1 MLLGLQLEEEVVVFR
16 ADLPGLKLPHDPLIL
31 LIIVGGVISKAG
43 LPVLVGSWSHHKFV
57 LLMKLALET
66 QLAHL
71 HVLAHNALES
81 GFEYECSLAAV
92 AFEAALI
99 LGLLLGLD
107 FHLFGPLLTE
117 LLCLLPELF
126 QSVGAP
132 VRPA

>member
-1 MLLGLQLEEEVVVFR
+1 MLLGLQLEEEVVVLR
-16 ADLPGLKLPHDPLIL
+16 ADLPSLKFPHDPLIL
-31 LIIVGGVISKAG
+31 LVIVGGVISKAG
-43 LPVLVGSWSHHKFV
+43 LPVLGWSWSHHKFV

-71 HVLAHNALES
+71 HMLAHNALES

-107 FHLFGPLLTE
+107 LDLFGPLLTE
-117 LLCLLPELF
+117 LLRLLPELF

-132 VRPA
+132 IRAA

>member
-1 MLLGLQLEEEVVVFR
+1 MGLQLEEEVVVFR

-31 LIIVGGVISKAG
+31 FIIVGGVISKAG
-43 LPVLVGSWSHHKFV
+43 FPVLVRSWSHHKFV

-71 HVLAHNALES
+71 HMLTHNALES
-81 GFEYECSLAAV
+81 RLKDECSLAAIT
-92 AFEAALI
+92 FEAALI

-107 FHLFGPLLTE
+107 LHLLGLLLTE

-126 QSVGAP
+126 QCVGAP
-132 VRPA
+132 IRSA